1 MLSLVGEVPAVDV
14 RQWSF
19 DGEGDAQA
27 QVRPGRPL
35 VLRATLEAP
44 TLSAADGLTLRGDAP
59 AGPALALD
67 GDVLA
72 WAWPD
77 AAPGRGPGRPDAAPE
92 PAAVTVRRVGSSLDA
107 LRHGERVGLLVDP
120 APAGPGG
127 PGGYLVAGAPGGGVV
142 LAPASGPPPPAPAD
156 VSGPARQPWW
166 AQWEITGQVPGAG
179 VAAGRPVGLLN
190 LVEGDHLVRAGDGR
204 SAPALGWWSPTSPD
218 GALPAPPALRPPDA
232 SAGEIEVH
240 GSLVPAGPDAGLLL
254 LDAPAAGLVGEHLA
268 RRLPARAADLAPG
281 GAAASLA
288 VRWPTPLPAG
298 VAPDAGV
305 RVWLRGVLVASP
317 GLALARVRGAAWP
330 LTTSGDPV
338 LAAPAE
344 PGWPAQAVAWRVVT
358 WGTPV
363 TWALPLPARDGE
375 RGSSTTFT
383 RLREPVPVA
392 AGPRRPGA
400 GLGAVPPTFVRDV
413 RTGRR
418 AVRFVGLPGTGPG
431 PSVAGVTVRVHLR
444 DRWST

>member
-1 MLSLVGEVPAVDV
+1 MRPDGEVPAVDV

-35 VLRATLEAP
+35 LLRAALEAP
-44 TLSAADGLTLRGDAP
+44 ALRAAEGLTLHGDAP

-67 GDVLA
+67 GDLVT
-72 WAWPD
+72 WS
-77 AAPGRGPGRPDAAPE
+77 RPDAPDAGPE
-92 PAAVTVRRVGSSLDA
+92 AAAVTVRRVGSSLDA

-127 PGGYLVAGAPGGGVV
+127 PGGYLVAGPAGEGVCLV
-142 LAPASGPPPPAPAD
+142 PATGPPPVPPE
-156 VSGPARQPWW
+156 GPQPWW

-190 LVEGDHLVRAGDGR
+190 LVEGDHLVRTGDGR
-204 SAPALGWWSPTSPD
+204 RSPALGWWSPTSPD
-218 GALPAPPALRPPDA
+218 GALPVPPALRPPDA

-240 GSLVPAGPDAGLLL
+240 GSLVPAGTDAGLLL
-254 LDAPAAGLVGEHLA
+254 LDAPAAGLVGGHLA
-268 RRLPARAADLAPG
+268 RRLPRRAADLAPG

-288 VRWPTPLPAG
+288 VRWPTPLPAA

-305 RVWLRGVLVASP
+305 RVWLRGVLVAAP

-338 LAAPAE
+338 LAAPGE
-344 PGWPAQAVAWRVVT
+344 PGWPAEIVAWRVVT

-383 RLREPVPVA
+383 RLREPVPVV

-418 AVRFVGLPGTGPG
+418 AVRFVGLPGAGPG
-431 PSVAGVTVRVHLR
+431 PAVAGVTVRVHLR